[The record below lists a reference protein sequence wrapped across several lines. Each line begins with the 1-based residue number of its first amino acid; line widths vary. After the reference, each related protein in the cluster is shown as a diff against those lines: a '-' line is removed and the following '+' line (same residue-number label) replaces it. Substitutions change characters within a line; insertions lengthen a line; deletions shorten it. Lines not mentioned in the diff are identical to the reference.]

1 MPLYKYR
8 CNECDNVFKV
18 LRLNGEE
25 EPPECPECGSRSVE
39 RMVSSVG
46 IRFKGKGFYRTDYK
60 KNGSYKGNGGG
71 GGNGSSPE
79 SKSDGDKSESE
90 KVESKGE

>member
-8 CNECDNVFKV
+8 CNECDNEFKV
-18 LRLNGEE
+18 LRLNGEDE
-25 EPPECPECGSRSVE
+25 DPECPKCGSKSVE

-60 KNGSYKGNGGG
+60 SSSYKGNGSN
-71 GGNGSSPE
+71 GGNGGGENSKSSGGE
-79 SKSDGDKSESE
+79 SKSD

>member
-18 LRLNGEE
+18 LRMNGEE
-25 EPPECPECGSRSVE
+25 EDPECPECGSKSVE

-60 KNGSYKGNGGG
+60 SNSNYKGNGGN
-71 GGNGSSPE
+71 GNGESSNSNGGE
-79 SKSDGDKSESE
+79 SESD